1 SCRKDSSHCCGSC
14 SSLRARNF
22 LVEPSGGSGKAMR
35 KRKEISK
42 PRPAA
47 EPAEGAELGAG
58 RRSAR
63 LRLRAAW
70 MYYVEE
76 MTQNA
81 IADRLGGGRVTVGR
95 LLNDGR
101 ALHEVRVS
109 VSRDI
114 AELLRLEFA
123 LEQAFGIK
131 EAVVA
136 PLSGKDADPS
146 LPIGAATG

>member
-1 SCRKDSSHCCGSC
+1 
-14 SSLRARNF
+14 
-22 LVEPSGGSGKAMR
+22 MR
-35 KRKEISK
+35 KRKDISK

-76 MTQNA
+76 MTQSA
-81 IADRLGGGRVTVGR
+81 IADALGVGRVTVVR
-95 LLNDGR
+95 LLNDAR

-109 VSRDI
+109 VSRNL
-114 AELLRLEFA
+114 AELPGLEFA
-123 LEQAFGIK
+123 LQKAFGLK

-136 PLSGKDADPS
+136 PLSTANADPS
-146 LPIGAATG
+146 VPIGAA